1 VTATGARPLV
11 IDALTRRFGTVTAVS
26 ALSLEVRAGEIVGFL
41 GANGAGKTTTLRCA
55 SGLLAP
61 DQGRIEVAGAD
72 LEREPR
78 VAKARLG
85 LVPDRP
91 FLYERLSAREFLAF
105 VAALYDLPADA
116 AARRAEDLLTRL
128 ALAEH
133 ADRTIEGYSLGMR
146 QKTAIAAALL
156 HSPPLLLLDEPLNGL
171 DPLVRAETIALFRT
185 LAREGRHVIVSTHI
199 LHEVDMISD
208 QVILLN
214 GGYILAEGEI
224 KTVRDEIEEHPMQIL
239 IRCTRPQALAS
250 KLFENEHVVEA
261 RLHSDGAG
269 LLVKTRTP
277 ERFYLALNRIALTGI
292 DIEAV
297 APADDDANSV
307 YEYLI
312 GEEPAR

>member
-1 VTATGARPLV
+1 VSAPGARPLV

-26 ALSLEVRAGEIVGFL
+26 TLSLEVRAGEIVGFL

-61 DQGRIEVAGAD
+61 DEGTIHVAGAD

-91 FLYERLSAREFLAF
+91 FLYDRLSAREFLAF
-105 VAALYDLPADA
+105 VAALYDLPAEA
-116 AARRAEDLLTRL
+116 AARRAEELLARL

-171 DPLVRAETIALFRT
+171 DPPAARLLKELLREHARAGGGVL
-185 LAREGRHVIVSTHI
+185 VSTH
-199 LHEVDMISD
+199 LLDVAERLCDRV
-208 QVILLN
+208 VILRAGRVIA
-214 GGYILAEGEI
+214 GGTLEDLKGDRRERSLEDVFMELEG
-224 KTVRDEIEEHPMQIL
+224 
-239 IRCTRPQALAS
+239 
-250 KLFENEHVVEA
+250 
-261 RLHSDGAG
+261 
-269 LLVKTRTP
+269 
-277 ERFYLALNRIALTGI
+277 
-292 DIEAV
+292 
-297 APADDDANSV
+297 
-307 YEYLI
+307 
-312 GEEPAR
+312 GEP